1 MSMKPTLVLKIVDI
15 VIQVT
20 LIICLNIDTKGVER
34 FLNMCGIVLLWQLAS
49 SIIHFFVKADWKR
62 KSLRTLWISALLASS
77 VFAILFL
84 ATFVLAFFSVLL
96 ALFCGPVLIL
106 IYLVTSIGELKAI
119 NNELKDSKHIDH
131 IQPY

>member
-1 MSMKPTLVLKIVDI
+1 MKPAVVLKIADI
-15 VIQVT
+15 VIQLA
-20 LIICLNIDTKGVER
+20 LIIFLHVDGKGVEG
-34 FLNMCGIVLLWQLAS
+34 FLNRCAAVLLWQLAT
-49 SIIHFFVKADWKR
+49 SIIHFFVKANWKR

-106 IYLVTSIGELKAI
+106 IYLVTSMGELKAI